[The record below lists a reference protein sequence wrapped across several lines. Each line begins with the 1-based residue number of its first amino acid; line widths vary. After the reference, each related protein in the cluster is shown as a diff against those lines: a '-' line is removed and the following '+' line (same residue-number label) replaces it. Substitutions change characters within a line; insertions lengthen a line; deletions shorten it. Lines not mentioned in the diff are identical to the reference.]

1 MKPLVSSLAPIPK
14 IGGDK
19 ASAETKTR
27 VREKKEKRRFAREER
42 KEKKGNKLRREEKR
56 QGELIE

>member
-1 MKPLVSSLAPIPK
+1 MFLPWLT